1 MNIGRY
7 EVIEELGQGGM
18 AMVYLARDPYIK
30 RQVAVKVLPRQFT
43 FDPEFRGRF
52 QREAEVIAALEH
64 GSIVPVYDFGE
75 HDGQPFLVMRYM
87 SGGTLEGR
95 LSTGPLPIP
104 EIVTIFERV
113 GAAVDYAHSKGVI
126 HRDIK
131 PGNILFDSQGGICLS
146 DFGIAKIAEATA
158 AFTGTGIIGTP
169 AYMAPEQAQGEKLDG
184 RSDIYSLGVV
194 LFQCLSGELPFK
206 ANTPMGVAVAHITEP
221 VPSLLA
227 RRADLPRGFEEV
239 IRKTLDKDPAKR
251 YQTASELA
259 RAIDNAAKSAVDRTM
274 LEPVD
279 PTLIEPVD
287 GTLIEP
293 LRDPPSMR
301 SQPAPAPEAYSS
313 TVPPQPMPRNFAL
326 PRFLGVGGVGIL
338 ALCLC
343 IGLIGGFASG
353 LIPNPFA
360 GLPPPTVAATDVPVV
375 QPETLEPTD
384 TAVVTEVL
392 PTAVEASA
400 TAIIEPT
407 EESFTPTEEI
417 LLPYFTAQTDM
428 LCREGPSTTY
438 VDRWQVLAGETVRV
452 LAQWYQD
459 SNWLLVDVDPP
470 PTETR
475 TDCCWVGGE
484 GSLNVSLD
492 QVRTINF
499 LPDRLD
505 CSSLK

>member
-7 EVIEELGQGGM
+7 EVIQELGQGGM
-18 AMVYLARDPYIK
+18 AIVYLARDPYIK

-52 QREAEVIAALEH
+52 QREAEVVATLEH
-64 GSIVPVYDFGE
+64 GAIVPVYDFGE
-75 HDGQPFLVMRYM
+75 HDGQSFLVMRFM
-87 SGGTLEGR
+87 SGGTLADR
-95 LSTGPLPIP
+95 LEKGALPIP
-104 EIVTIFERV
+104 EIITVFEGV

-131 PGNILFDSQGGICLS
+131 PGNILFDSQGGVCLS

-194 LFQCLSGELPFK
+194 LFQALSGELPFK

-239 IRKTLDKDPAKR
+239 IRKTLDKDRTKR
-251 YQTASELA
+251 YQTAAELA
-259 RAIDNAAKSAVDRTM
+259 QAINEAAKSSLDRTV

-279 PTLIEPVD
+279 STSIESVD
-287 GTLIEP
+287 GTMIEP
-293 LRDPPSMR
+293 PPSQV
-301 SQPAPAPEAYSS
+301 SIPPQLVPVPGPDPYSS
-313 TVPPQPMPRNFAL
+313 PLPPQPVMRNFAFPKL
-326 PRFLGVGGVGIL
+326 FGVGGIASLV
-338 ALCLC
+338 LCVC
-343 IGLIGGFASG
+343 VGLIGGFALG
-353 LIPNPFA
+353 VIPNPFTI
-360 GLPPPTVAATDVPVV
+360 PPTSMVAATDVPV
-375 QPETLEPTD
+375 TLESPNAPTI
-384 TAVVTEVL
+384 TEVV
-392 PTAVEASA
+392 PTFAEPSA
-400 TAIIEPT
+400 TAIIISTQELATRT
-407 EESFTPTEEI
+407 EEA
-417 LLPYFTAQTDM
+417 LLPYFIAKTDM

-438 VDRWQVLAGETVRV
+438 VDRWQVLAGETVKV

-470 PTETR
+470 ASETR

-484 GSLNVSLD
+484 GTLNISLD
-492 QVRTINF
+492 EIQSISF
-499 LPDRLD
+499 LPDRMD
-505 CSSLK
+505 CSAFK